1 MEKVSKQEILNII
14 TKRIK
19 SFKEGYRQNLS
30 ILGRDD
36 DELNYLIENYI
47 LNQKVSNLIYIHIDP
62 LYLTP
67 TQIFKNILFSSLSQY
82 LNTSASLDS
91 LLSKIQTFLPS
102 TFNYAKDILKT
113 KATKFSQI
121 LEVINKF
128 INESQKRCLLLVKN
142 FTFFEEIF
150 KDFYESF
157 SKFLILQN
165 KCMVVLFDSYIEKA
179 KKIINSKFNL
189 LFGGFQ
195 ILFLDIFSFWDSY
208 LYLTNHL
215 QPQKFS
221 PHFIAFFI
229 QNLKSNL
236 FYHYIFTQ
244 RIKKVS
250 QNFFL
255 EEEEIIFKV
264 FNELMHLKHSVFF
277 QKFMHKL
284 NFLKEKYKDYQ
295 DLIEILL
302 LISQGYIR
310 KNDLLFFLKMDKNKF
325 QQKIKRLCEIEYV
338 ENLGNIYK
346 ISDELFSFWLSKIF
360 RLHSSGSSFDTSC
373 KIAIFEKKMREEF
386 SLFKEE
392 FYKERIQKVLELFS
406 SFKNDTLI
414 FNEQRL
420 NFPSLER
427 IKVITYPEQDLKLL
441 IGEGKDIVIV
451 GIKEGESKEEDIYN
465 FIKRS
470 RLIKN
475 RNLKKIFISLGEVSD
490 SVKLIAKKDKI
501 LLWERE
507 ELNKILR
514 IYNKAIVL

>member
-1 MEKVSKQEILNII
+1 MTSKQDILNIV

-30 ILGRDD
+30 ILGRDE
-36 DELNYLIENYI
+36 DELNYLIENHI
-47 LNQKVSNLIYIHIDP
+47 LNQKVSDLIYIYIDP
-62 LYLTP
+62 LYLNP
-67 TQIFKNILFSSLSQY
+67 TQISKNILFSSLSQY
-82 LNTSASLDS
+82 LNNTSASLDS
-91 LLSKIQTFLPS
+91 LLNKIQTFLPS
-102 TFNYAKDILKT
+102 TFNYAKDILKI
-113 KATKFSQI
+113 KVTKFSQV

-128 INESQKRCLLLVKN
+128 INESQKKCLLLVKN

-165 KCMVVLFDSYIEKA
+165 KCMIILFDSYIEKA

-195 ILFLDIFSFWDSY
+195 ILLLDIFSFWDSY
-208 LYLTNHL
+208 LYLINHL

-236 FYHYIFTQ
+236 FYYHIFTQ
-244 RIKKVS
+244 KIKEIS
-250 QNFFL
+250 QKSFL
-255 EEEEIIFKV
+255 NEEEIVFKV
-264 FNELMHLKHSVFF
+264 FEELMYLRNSLFF

-284 NFLKEKYKDYQ
+284 NFLKEKYKDHQ

-310 KNDLLFFLKMDKNKF
+310 KNDLLFFLKMDKNKL
-325 QQKIKRLCEIEYV
+325 QQKIKRLCEIEYI

-346 ISDELFSFWLSKIF
+346 ISDSLFSFWLSKIF
-360 RLHSSGSSFDTSC
+360 RLYSFQGFFDTSC
-373 KIAIFEKKMREEF
+373 KTNIFKKKIKEEF

-392 FYKERIQKVLELFS
+392 FYKERLQKVLELFS

-441 IGEGKDIVIV
+441 VGEGKDIVIV

-465 FIKRS
+465 FIERS

-475 RNLKKIFISLGEVSD
+475 RNLKRIFISLGKTSD

-507 ELNKILR
+507 ELNNILR